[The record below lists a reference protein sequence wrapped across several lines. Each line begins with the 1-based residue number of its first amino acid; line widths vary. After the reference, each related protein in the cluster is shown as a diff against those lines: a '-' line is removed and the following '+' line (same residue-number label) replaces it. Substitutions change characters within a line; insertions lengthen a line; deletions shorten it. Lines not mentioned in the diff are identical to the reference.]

1 MSVKKLKVN
10 ADNEGR
16 RIDNYLL
23 SIYKSVPKSKIYK
36 IIRKGEVRVN
46 SSRIKAHYKLC
57 INDLIR
63 IPPNLDTSET
73 INKIIEKKD
82 IKNHIS
88 DILYEDANYLILNKN
103 KGISVHG
110 GTKHFVGLIDIVRKK
125 FGENID
131 LCHRLDKDTTGC
143 IVFAKNKKSVKHFNE
158 TLKNQNITKTY
169 NAILVGNLKKNIKID
184 TPIYKEDPLK
194 IKNSLSKFKIIKNLK
209 NCTFVEVQ
217 IYSGRTH
224 QIRLHASSINHPVLF
239 DDKYGD
245 HIFNK
250 SLTNITTKKI
260 ALHSK
265 SIIFKDISSNK
276 IEIYADLPQ
285 SFKVM
290 IDELE

>member
-285 SFKVM
+285 SFKIM
-290 IDELE
+290 IDELK

>member
-88 DILYEDANYLILNKN
+88 DVLYEDTNYLILNKN

-285 SFKVM
+285 SFKIM

>member
-88 DILYEDANYLILNKN
+88 DILYEDDNYLILNKN

-250 SLTNITTKKI
+250 SLTNIMTKKI

>member
-82 IKNHIS
+82 IKHHIS

-285 SFKVM
+285 SFKIM
-290 IDELE
+290 IDELK

>member
-184 TPIYKEDPLK
+184 TPIYKDDPLK

-285 SFKVM
+285 SFKIM

>member
-194 IKNSLSKFKIIKNLK
+194 IKNSLSKFKIIKSMK

-285 SFKVM
+285 SFKIM

>member
-250 SLTNITTKKI
+250 SLTNITSKNI
-260 ALHSK
+260 SLHSK

-285 SFKVM
+285 SFKIM

>member
-46 SSRIKAHYKLC
+46 SSRIKAHYKLW

-184 TPIYKEDPLK
+184 TPISVSY
-194 IKNSLSKFKIIKNLK
+194 
-209 NCTFVEVQ
+209 
-217 IYSGRTH
+217 TH
-224 QIRLHASSINHPVLF
+224 LRAHE
-239 DDKYGD
+239 
-245 HIFNK
+245 
-250 SLTNITTKKI
+250 T
-260 ALHSK
+260 
-265 SIIFKDISSNK
+265 
-276 IEIYADLPQ
+276 
-285 SFKVM
+285 
-290 IDELE
+290 

>member
-194 IKNSLSKFKIIKNLK
+194 IKNSLSKFKIIKNMK

-250 SLTNITTKKI
+250 SLTNITTKNI

-265 SIIFKDISSNK
+265 SIIFKDISLNK

-285 SFKVM
+285 SFKIM

>member
-285 SFKVM
+285 SFKIM

>member
-285 SFKVM
+285 SFKIM
-290 IDELE
+290 IDELV

>member
-194 IKNSLSKFKIIKNLK
+194 IKNSLSKFKIIKNMK

-285 SFKVM
+285 SFKIM

>member
-224 QIRLHASSINHPVLF
+224 QIRLHASSIDHPVLF

-285 SFKVM
+285 SFKIM

>member
-194 IKNSLSKFKIIKNLK
+194 IKNSLSKFKIIKNMK

-250 SLTNITTKKI
+250 SLTNTTTKNI

-285 SFKVM
+285 SFKIM

>member
-1 MSVKKLKVN
+1 M
-10 ADNEGR
+10 
-16 RIDNYLL
+16 
-23 SIYKSVPKSKIYK
+23 
-36 IIRKGEVRVN
+36 
-46 SSRIKAHYKLC
+46 
-57 INDLIR
+57 
-63 IPPNLDTSET
+63 
-73 INKIIEKKD
+73 
-82 IKNHIS
+82 
-88 DILYEDANYLILNKN
+88 
-103 KGISVHG
+103 
-110 GTKHFVGLIDIVRKK
+110 GLIDIVRKK

-250 SLTNITTKKI
+250 SLTNITSKNI
-260 ALHSK
+260 SLHSK

-285 SFKVM
+285 SFKIM

>member
-103 KGISVHG
+103 NGISVHG

-285 SFKVM
+285 SFKIM

>member
-194 IKNSLSKFKIIKNLK
+194 IKDSLSKFKIIKNLK

-285 SFKVM
+285 SFKIM

>member
-88 DILYEDANYLILNKN
+88 DILYEDDNYLILNKN

-224 QIRLHASSINHPVLF
+224 QIRLHASSI
-239 DDKYGD
+239 
-245 HIFNK
+245 
-250 SLTNITTKKI
+250 T
-260 ALHSK
+260 
-265 SIIFKDISSNK
+265 
-276 IEIYADLPQ
+276 
-285 SFKVM
+285 
-290 IDELE
+290 ELEELTESKGI